1 MTTFI
6 DKNGCWID
14 LGGLDLLCCYKFTA
28 ETYPEL
34 QGLVYI
40 LLLQKG
46 KVGRTPHY
54 TYRQVVLGRRRA
66 KEHFYG
72 HNTELDEVGTEI

>member
-46 KVGRTPHY
+46 KVGRTPPLH
-54 TYRQVVLGRRRA
+54 
-66 KEHFYG
+66 
-72 HNTELDEVGTEI
+72 I